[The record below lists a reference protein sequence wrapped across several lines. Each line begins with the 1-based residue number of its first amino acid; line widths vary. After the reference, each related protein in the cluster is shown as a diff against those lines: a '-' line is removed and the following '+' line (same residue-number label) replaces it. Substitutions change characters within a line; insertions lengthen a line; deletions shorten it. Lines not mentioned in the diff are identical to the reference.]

1 MSKGGRSYSDQS
13 YGGNKVITIGGL
25 AGATQTL
32 ATNGVYASHQFMFPA
47 KLVAAKLRFGGNGIV
62 NGPTDLTQNTEFQL
76 FRSTDSG
83 TGLEAVIG
91 TADGLGATGTWVFTD
106 PGLNGAAFDI
116 AAAAAASVTFNT
128 GDMIIFTAEGAWD
141 DPVNFSVELVVFENF
156 DTDSTIN

>member
-13 YGGNKVITIGGL
+13 FGGNKIITIGGL
-25 AGATQTL
+25 SGATQTL

-47 KLVAAKLRFGGNGIV
+47 RLVSAKLRFGGNGIV

-91 TADGLGATGTWVFTD
+91 TADALGATGTWVFTD
-106 PGLNGAAFDI
+106 PGLNGVAFDI
-116 AAAAAASVTFNT
+116 TSTLSSVTFNV
-128 GDMIIFTAEGAWD
+128 GDMCIFTAEGAWD
-141 DPVNFSVELVVFENF
+141 DPVNFTVELEVFENF
-156 DTDSTIN
+156 DVTDTTGN